1 MTPSPRDDLEL
12 WAGYVHGGFVFKGTK
27 KAFNGFESQRAV
39 SLSQTSSEVWS
50 EKKGRGS
57 WDQLQRCFWVLPV
70 LAWRFHRGQFHSRWQ
85 RPAHYH
91 LCPALW
97 WERCLFQFGSGPLKE
112 KRERERD
119 ESSPARVRTF
129 QLNLLLNTLILPQLC
144 ADALGQIMEYWSFS
158 CVLINHKGGRWGEE
172 GEKKKCC
179 CNEICSVL
187 PTAGVLTHSAVWISQ
202 SDYALVVGEGCVC
215 RRRAISH
222 SGLHASVCLTHTDG

>member
-1 MTPSPRDDLEL
+1 MTPSPWDDLEL

-70 LAWRFHRGQFHSRWQ
+70 LAWRFHKGQFHSRWQ

-112 KRERERD
+112 KRERERR
-119 ESSPARVRTF
+119 EFPRSCQNVSAKLTF
-129 QLNLLLNTLILPQLC
+129 KHFNSASTLRWCTWPNYGILIFLMC
-144 ADALGQIMEYWSFS
+144 F
-158 CVLINHKGGRWGEE
+158 N
-172 GEKKKCC
+172 
-179 CNEICSVL
+179 
-187 PTAGVLTHSAVWISQ
+187 
-202 SDYALVVGEGCVC
+202 
-215 RRRAISH
+215 
-222 SGLHASVCLTHTDG
+222 